1 MPLLPSELPLLFNY
15 ATDEKQLL
23 SEFRI
28 DFYEAMDKL
37 NRDKDW
43 SVKKLPRP
51 PKPRAMSEQEYLEKL
66 DDFDKLYE
74 ESIPVYQSEWGIH
87 ERFVDVMDTIAIPG
101 DFTPF
106 AVPDSVT
113 RLILEAEDEHI
124 NNRMSATAAAKRASD
139 RVNEEI
145 DWTLKENPKLLSKYK
160 ILCNDQK
167 LIDELRSKGQKV
179 PVSLIRNPFYVKYY
193 REQGWSSDSD

>member
-1 MPLLPSELPLLFNY
+1 MQQAPLGFVVPV
-15 ATDEKQLL
+15 TDQK
-23 SEFRI
+23 SRRI
-28 DFYEAMDKL
+28 VA
-37 NRDKDW
+37 
-43 SVKKLPRP
+43 SVERH
-51 PKPRAMSEQEYLEKL
+51 AMSRVELLHAIALLAKMHQILAVFVILKDVIARIFEL

-179 PVSLIRNPFYVKYY
+179 PVSLIQNPFYVKYY